1 MIPLEKSKMP
11 EGMHVLS
18 PHLVCA
24 GAADAIDFYK
34 AAFGARELIRLPGP
48 DGRLMHACIAINGT
62 SVMLVDEMPEHWV
75 RSPKALGGTPVTIHL
90 LVEDVDAVAEQAVA
104 AGATVKMPVEEQFWG
119 DRYGILED
127 PYGHLWSISTPGTPK
142 TPEEIQAAMAA
153 MSAQCGP
160 DEGN

>member
-1 MIPLEKSKMP
+1 
-11 EGMHVLS
+11 
-18 PHLVCA
+18 
-24 GAADAIDFYK
+24 
-34 AAFGARELIRLPGP
+34 
-48 DGRLMHACIAINGT
+48 
-62 SVMLVDEMPEHWV
+62 MPEHWV

>member
-90 LVEDVDAVAEQAVA
+90 
-104 AGATVKMPVEEQFWG
+104 
-119 DRYGILED
+119 
-127 PYGHLWSISTPGTPK
+127 
-142 TPEEIQAAMAA
+142 
-153 MSAQCGP
+153 
-160 DEGN
+160 